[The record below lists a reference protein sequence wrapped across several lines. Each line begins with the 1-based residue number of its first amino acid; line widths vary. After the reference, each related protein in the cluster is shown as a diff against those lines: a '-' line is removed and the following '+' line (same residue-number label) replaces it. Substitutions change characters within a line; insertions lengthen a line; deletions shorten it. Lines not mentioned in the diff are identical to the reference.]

1 MLTFPNIIIAM
12 ITPFNQDG
20 SVNYEAVSNWLRSM
34 PTKVRASSLVLRPVK
49 EPS

>member
-20 SVNYEAVSNWLRSM
+20 SVNYDAAVEL
-34 PTKVRASSLVLRPVK
+34 A
-49 EPS
+49 